1 MFPSPARSDTHLI
14 AAVACQETPASAG
27 VFYGLLTTADLGKT
41 VLNIAQQARLA
52 WLLMAFAVA
61 ATALV
66 YWTGLQGPFLLDD
79 EVNLR
84 SIPEWLDGKLGL
96 YTLVFDRGAGMFG
109 RPLSMASFAFNSLVG
124 GYAPFSLKVG
134 NLIAHLLCGLAIFC
148 FLRLL
153 LRRDPLLQPRASLY
167 AAVVASLWLLH
178 PLHAS
183 TVLYVVQRMAQLSTL
198 FILLGLWLYV
208 ALRQRLVRG
217 PSLVASAGLLL
228 GLPVMTA
235 LAFLSKENGILL
247 PLLCAAVELAYF
259 SGTKRPGAVRA
270 FHLLYVGLP
279 ALAGMMLFTLKPE
292 RIIGGYTGR
301 DFTFAQRMLTQPR
314 ALCDYL
320 WKLVVPNPPRM
331 GVYTDDFVASTGL
344 LQPSTTLIAILA
356 ISTISIAAWHW
367 RKSLPG
373 LFFGWF
379 FFLAAHALEAGPIP
393 LELYFEHRN
402 YLPAVGILIA
412 LLVLT
417 VAAGNALERGGL
429 RPGRIGVM
437 LAVGIFAV
445 LAFGTHG
452 RAKVWR
458 SERLIAESSL
468 LAHPYSLRANV
479 AVMTSSIRDGDL
491 ANAKAAIERLISS
504 PIARHRSLGHSF
516 RLLTEC
522 EFDHRGRREDLE
534 AFVTQSPLPLTLS
547 EAQPFNLVYF
557 VTAKQDCG
565 GVPDPVIGHALAQ
578 LADRAKTNADT
589 DTIKIRIRYQSA
601 SFLLRA
607 NQWRAA
613 LEQAKLAWQ
622 PNSDTPI
629 ALPLVLSQL
638 HVGDIKGAKQTLREV
653 EARADMSN
661 AQEKG
666 SIDWL
671 RKQIDSAELA
681 YSTGPANGN

>member
-1 MFPSPARSDTHLI
+1 MNTAR
-14 AAVACQETPASAG
+14 
-27 VFYGLLTTADLGKT
+27 
-41 VLNIAQQARLA
+41 QARLA
-52 WLLMAFAVA
+52 WLLMAA
-61 ATALV
+61 AIAAAILA
-66 YWTGLQGPFLLDD
+66 YATGLQGPFLLDD

-96 YTLVFDRGAGMFG
+96 HTLVFDRGAGMLG
-109 RPLSMASFAFNSLVG
+109 RPLSMASFALNSWIG
-124 GYAPFSLKVG
+124 GYAPFPLKVG
-134 NLIAHLLCGLAIFC
+134 NLITHLLCGLAIFG

-153 LRRDPLLQPRASLY
+153 LRRDALLEPRASLY

-198 FILLGLWLYV
+198 FVLLGLWLYV
-208 ALRQRLVRG
+208 ALRQRLVSG
-217 PSLVASAGLLL
+217 PSWGASLGLLL
-228 GLPVMTA
+228 GIPVITA

-247 PLLCAAVELAYF
+247 PLLCATVELAYF
-259 SGTKRPGAVRA
+259 SGTKRPGSVRA

-279 ALAGMMLFTLKPE
+279 ALAGVALFALKPE
-292 RIIGGYTGR
+292 RFIGGFAGR

-320 WKLVVPNPPRM
+320 WKLALPNPPRM
-331 GVYTDDFVASTGL
+331 GVYTDDFAASTGL
-344 LQPSTTLIAILA
+344 LQPSTTLVAILVILTA
-356 ISTISIAAWHW
+356 SIAAWRW
-367 RKSLPG
+367 RKALPG

-402 YLPAVGILIA
+402 YLPAVGILMA

-429 RPGRIGVM
+429 HTERIGVI
-437 LAVGIFAV
+437 LAVGVLAV
-445 LAFGTHG
+445 LAFGAHG

-504 PIARHRSLGHSF
+504 PIARNRSLGHSF

-534 AFVTQSPLPLTLS
+534 AFVTESPLPLTLS

-557 VTAKQDCG
+557 VTGKQECG
-565 GVPDPVIGHALAQ
+565 GVPDPVLGHALAR
-578 LADRAKTNADT
+578 LADRAKTNSDT

-607 NQWRAA
+607 NQWTAA
-613 LEQAKLAWQ
+613 LKQAKLAWQ
-622 PNSDTPI
+622 PESDTPI

-638 HVGDIKGAKQTLREV
+638 HVGDIKGAKQTLREA

-661 AQEKG
+661 AQEKDN
-666 SIDWL
+666 IEWL
-671 RKQIDSAELA
+671 REQVRAAELV
-681 YSTGPANGN
+681 PATE